1 MNLTNIAKK
10 ILNEDSW
17 GMNPSAAG
25 SMSPG
30 TPPTATSPAPSQSGN
45 VVDISNEFK
54 NFKVEL
60 EKQKDVAIKKL
71 IDKLNKSFLKKQV
84 KVNASKGSVG
94 QVEKEYDI
102 IVTSIDVRHMKDKF
116 YIVFKGK
123 EGKASESEYYVE
135 DSQITVNPA
144 TSSSTQPQSSL
155 KTAGGMVP
163 LKPTSQMAPVAK
175 NILPQG

>member
-1 MNLTNIAKK
+1 V
-10 ILNEDSW
+10 
-17 GMNPSAAG
+17 
-25 SMSPG
+25 
-30 TPPTATSPAPSQSGN
+30 AT
-45 VVDISNEFK
+45 
-54 NFKVEL
+54 
-60 EKQKDVAIKKL
+60 KKL
-71 IDKLNKSFLKKQV
+71 VDKLNKSFLKKQA

-102 IVTSIDVRHMKDKF
+102 FVTGIDVRHMKDKF

-123 EGKASESEYYVE
+123 EGKASEAEYYVE

-144 TSSSTQPQSSL
+144 APATSQPQSAL

>member
-17 GMNPSAAG
+17 GTNPSAGG

-30 TPPTATSPAPSQSGN
+30 ISPTAISPAPSQSGN
-45 VVDISNEFK
+45 VIDISNEFK

-60 EKQKDVAIKKL
+60 EKQRDVATKKL
-71 IDKLNKSFLKKQV
+71 VDKLNKSFLKKQA

-102 IVTSIDVRHMKDKF
+102 FVTGIDVRHMKDKF

-123 EGKASESEYYVE
+123 EGKASEAEYYVE

-144 TSSSTQPQSSL
+144 APATSQPQSAL